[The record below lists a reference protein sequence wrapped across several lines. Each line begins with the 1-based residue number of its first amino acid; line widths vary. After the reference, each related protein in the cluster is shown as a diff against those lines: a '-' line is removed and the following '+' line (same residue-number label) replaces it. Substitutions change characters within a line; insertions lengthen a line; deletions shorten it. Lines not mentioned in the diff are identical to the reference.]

1 MLSAKSFKKKQKI
14 KEDEL
19 INQWG
24 KAKTDPFDFE
34 KIAIY
39 SELKKDIFF
48 HRLSAQTKADIDFDD
63 VFYLVDR
70 TTSRVG
76 QQFLY
81 TVISNPTNDET
92 ALLKLNEQANFFR
105 DNEAVRI
112 EVQLHL
118 LKLNSD
124 DAYFLPNL
132 LKDHSFVKPIWYKF
146 VFPSLL
152 LIPLL
157 VLLSPLH
164 HTLLL
169 WVMVPLA
176 VNVFLHYRNKNFT
189 KRFYKLFQQLNIL
202 INICKKLN
210 KKQLP
215 FDNDLVES
223 ASIKLKS
230 IQRKSRLL
238 SFDQS
243 TIKDELTQAS
253 LYLYE
258 LIKAIFLIEFFTFY
272 SVLKDIDK
280 KQAEILYLFN
290 YIGQIDTALS
300 IASLRAANLST
311 CQPDFLS
318 ASKQF
323 SCTKVYHPLIADC
336 VTNDITVATKS
347 VLITGSNMSGKT
359 TFLRT
364 LALNSVLAQTIFTC
378 FAESFNTP
386 FVKLHSS
393 VRIDDNLLDGKSYY
407 FEEVTVMAALIKQAA
422 QDWQNIFML
431 DEVFKGTNTVE
442 RIASSKAILSYLNK
456 NNNLVF
462 VTSHDVE
469 LSTLL
474 ADEYELYHFA
484 ETFEADGLHFDHLL
498 KAGSL
503 KTTNAIKILG
513 LSDYPAEIINEAQSI
528 SENLSLRHKQMNESF
543 LYV

>member
-1 MLSAKSFKKKQKI
+1 M
-14 KEDEL
+14 
-19 INQWG
+19 
-24 KAKTDPFDFE
+24 
-34 KIAIY
+34 Y
-39 SELKKDIFF
+39 SELEKDISF
-48 HRLSAQTKADIDFDD
+48 HQLSAQTKADIDFDE

-70 TTSRVG
+70 TTCRVG
-76 QQFLY
+76 QQYLY
-81 TVISNPTNDET
+81 TVISNPTNNET
-92 ALLKLNEQANFFR
+92 ALLKLNDQANFFR

-112 EVQLHL
+112 EVQLQL

-132 LKDHSFVKPIWYKF
+132 LKDHSFVKPTWYKF

-215 FDNDLVES
+215 FNNDLVEN
-223 ASIKLKS
+223 AAIKLKS
-230 IQRKSRLL
+230 IQRKNRLL

-243 TIKDELTQAS
+243 TIKDELTQVG

-280 KQAEILYLFN
+280 KQSDISYLFN

-300 IASLRAANLST
+300 IASLRAANLPT
-311 CQPDFLS
+311 CQPDFLPV
-318 ASKQF
+318 SKQF
-323 SCTKVYHPLIADC
+323 SCTKVYHPLIENC
-336 VTNDITVATKS
+336 VPNDINVATKS

-364 LALNSVLAQTIFTC
+364 LAVNSVLA
-378 FAESFNTP
+378 
-386 FVKLHSS
+386 
-393 VRIDDNLLDGKSYY
+393 
-407 FEEVTVMAALIKQAA
+407 
-422 QDWQNIFML
+422 
-431 DEVFKGTNTVE
+431 
-442 RIASSKAILSYLNK
+442 
-456 NNNLVF
+456 
-462 VTSHDVE
+462 
-469 LSTLL
+469 
-474 ADEYELYHFA
+474 
-484 ETFEADGLHFDHLL
+484 
-498 KAGSL
+498 
-503 KTTNAIKILG
+503 
-513 LSDYPAEIINEAQSI
+513 
-528 SENLSLRHKQMNESF
+528 
-543 LYV
+543 